1 MRAITVIQFQGGRNR
16 CGACPIGVCYSAACQ
31 MAFATNGGRDQWHLG
46 HLAAGTFGMWDKWH
60 LGHMALAQQHVG
72 QMAFTKW
79 HLGQVALVQEN
90 NIWIIC
96 SML

>member
-1 MRAITVIQFQGGRNR
+1 MALER
-16 CGACPIGVCYSAACQ
+16 SAFDHLALAKWRLRP
-31 MAFATNGGRDQWHLG
+31 MALRTFGGRDQWHLR

-60 LGHMALAQQHVG
+60 LGHMALTQQHVG

>member
-1 MRAITVIQFQGGRNR
+1 
-16 CGACPIGVCYSAACQ
+16 
-31 MAFATNGGRDQWHLG
+31 MALRTFGGRDQWHLR
-46 HLAAGTFGMWDKWH
+46 HLVVGTFGMWDKWH

-79 HLGQVALVQEN
+79 HLGQVALYLVQEN
-90 NIWIIC
+90 NILIIC

>member
-1 MRAITVIQFQGGRNR
+1 
-16 CGACPIGVCYSAACQ
+16 
-31 MAFATNGGRDQWHLG
+31 MALRTFGGRDQWHLG

-72 QMAFTKW
+72 QMTFTKW
-79 HLGQVALVQEN
+79 HLGQEALVQEN

>member
-1 MRAITVIQFQGGRNR
+1 
-16 CGACPIGVCYSAACQ
+16 
-31 MAFATNGGRDQWHLG
+31 MAFATNGGRDLWHLG
-46 HLAAGTFGMWDKWH
+46 HLVAGTFGMWDKWH

>member
-1 MRAITVIQFQGGRNR
+1 
-16 CGACPIGVCYSAACQ
+16 
-31 MAFATNGGRDQWHLG
+31 MAL
-46 HLAAGTFGMWDKWH
+46 GTFGMWDKWH

>member
-1 MRAITVIQFQGGRNR
+1 MALD
-16 CGACPIGVCYSAACQ
+16 CPAFDHLALAKWRPQQ
-31 MAFATNGGRDQWHLG
+31 MALMTFGGRDLWHLR

-60 LGHMALAQQHVG
+60 LGHMALAQQHVR

>member
-1 MRAITVIQFQGGRNR
+1 
-16 CGACPIGVCYSAACQ
+16 

-46 HLAAGTFGMWDKWH
+46 HLAGGTFGMWDKWH
-60 LGHMALAQQHVG
+60 LVGHMALAQQHVE

>member
-1 MRAITVIQFQGGRNR
+1 
-16 CGACPIGVCYSAACQ
+16 
-31 MAFATNGGRDQWHLG
+31 MALRTFGGRDQRHLG

-60 LGHMALAQQHVG
+60 LGHMALAQQHVR

-90 NIWIIC
+90 NNWIIC